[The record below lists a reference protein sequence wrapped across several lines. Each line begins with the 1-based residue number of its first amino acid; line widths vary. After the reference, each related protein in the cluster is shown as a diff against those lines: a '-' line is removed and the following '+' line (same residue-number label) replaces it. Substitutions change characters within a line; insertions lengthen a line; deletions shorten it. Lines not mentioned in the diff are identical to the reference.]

1 MLDKQGNMKQNN
13 GVTIRVKRLIYERS
27 LTMKNRRFMYA
38 VLVLALGVIMT
49 LCLAGCIQVQ
59 QPAQEQSTETQT
71 EQPATD
77 TTAPA
82 TDNSGGSNDN
92 YIGEDKALEIAL
104 ADAGLSSGQVSNA
117 NAHLDYDDD
126 RGRYEY
132 EVKFY
137 QGTTEYD
144 YDVDAITGDITD
156 KDIDYDND

>member
-1 MLDKQGNMKQNN
+1 MLDKQGNIKHNE
-13 GVTIRVKRLIYERS
+13 VAIRVKRLIYERI

-38 VLVLALGVIMT
+38 VLVLALGVMMT

-59 QPAQEQSTETQT
+59 QPATDTT
-71 EQPATD
+71 APATD

-117 NAHLDYDDD
+117 KAHLDYDDD